1 MKNKLISLFGW
12 YGVLA
17 IVLAYTLLNFNI
29 INSTNIMYQTLNI
42 TGALGI
48 VTDSLND
55 KDYQPVVLNIIWMIV
70 GIVALFN
77 IVF

>member
-17 IVLAYTLLNFNI
+17 IVLAYTLSNFNLI
-29 INSTNIMYQTLNI
+29 ETTNINYQILNI

-55 KDYQPVVLNIIWMIV
+55 KDYQPVVLNIIWMLV
-70 GIVALFN
+70 GLVALFN
-77 IVF
+77 IIF

>member
-17 IVLAYTLLNFNI
+17 IVLAYTLSNFNLI
-29 INSTNIMYQTLNI
+29 ETTNINYQILNI

-55 KDYQPVVLNIIWMIV
+55 KDYQPVVLNIIWMLV
-70 GIVALFN
+70 GLVGLFN
-77 IVF
+77 IIF